1 MLSSEILNMRSL
13 NELYYWNEV
22 LLPVQKTTIG
32 CNNNNGFPLNSGKIS
47 SYDFSKINNINKMP
61 LVFLYEK

>member
-32 CNNNNGFPLNSGKIS
+32 CNNNNGFPHNSGKIS
-47 SYDFSKINNINKMP
+47 SYDFSKINK
-61 LVFLYEK
+61 Y